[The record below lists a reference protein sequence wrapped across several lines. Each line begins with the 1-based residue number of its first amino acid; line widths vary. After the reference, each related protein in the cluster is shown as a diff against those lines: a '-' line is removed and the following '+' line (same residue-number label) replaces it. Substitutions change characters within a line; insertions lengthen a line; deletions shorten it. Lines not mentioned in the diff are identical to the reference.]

1 MEIILLGFG
10 WIVYFFIHSFL
21 AANAVKLYVEK
32 RVPAL
37 FSCYRIL
44 YNFIAIAGIIPLLYL
59 SVFLPDSYLLSLI
72 WLSPIGYVLIATG
85 LVLLYLA
92 FKAFDGAEFLGLKQE
107 KKPELVLSGMYQYV
121 RHPLY
126 FATVILILGLFLLVP
141 TQKMLLV
148 LLISY
153 SYILIG
159 YRLEERK
166 LVQVFGEEYL
176 TYQKRVKAII
186 PRLF

>member
-1 MEIILLGFG
+1 MEIVLLGLA

-21 AANAVKLYVEK
+21 AANEVKIYVEK

-37 FSCYRIL
+37 FSNYRIL
-44 YNFIAIAGIIPLLYL
+44 YNFIAIAGLIPLLYG
-59 SVFLPDSYLLSLI
+59 SVFLPDPLLFASTWLVLLGICFLLI
-72 WLSPIGYVLIATG
+72 G

-107 KKPELVLSGMYQYV
+107 KKPELVFSGMYQYV

-126 FATVILILGLFLLVP
+126 FATTVLIMGLFLLVP

-153 SYILIG
+153 GYILIG

-166 LVQVFGEEYL
+166 LVEVFGEKYL
-176 TYQKRVKAII
+176 DYQKRVKAII
-186 PRLF
+186 PRLY

>member
-1 MEIILLGFG
+1 MEIILLGFA
-10 WIVYFFIHSFL
+10 WIMYFFIHSLL
-21 AANAVKLYVEK
+21 ASNAVKLFIET
-32 RVPAL
+32 RIPTL
-37 FSCYRIL
+37 FSFYRIV
-44 YNFIAIAGIIPLLYL
+44 YNFVAIAGLIPLLL
-59 SVFLPDSYLLSLI
+59 QSIFIPNPKLFTSI
-72 WLSPIGYVLIATG
+72 WLVPVGVCLKLIG

-92 FKAFDGAEFLGLKQE
+92 FKAFDGAEFLGIKME
-107 KKPELVLSGMYQYV
+107 KKPKLVLSGMYQYV

-126 FATVILILGLFLLVP
+126 FATIILILGLFMLVP

-166 LVQVFGEEYL
+166 LVAIFGEEYKD
-176 TYQKRVKAII
+176 YQKKVKALI
-186 PRLF
+186 PYLY

>member
-1 MEIILLGFG
+1 MEIILLGFA
-10 WIVYFFIHSFL
+10 WIMYFFIHSFL
-21 AANAVKLYVEK
+21 ASNAVKLYVEK
-32 RVPAL
+32 GFSGL
-37 FSCYRIL
+37 FSYYRIL
-44 YNFIAIAGIIPLLYL
+44 YNFIAIAGLIPLIYL
-59 SVFLPDSYLLSLI
+59 SIFLPDPYLLSLI
-72 WLSPIGYVLIATG
+72 WLSPIAYLLIPAG

-92 FKAFDGAEFLGLKQE
+92 FKAFDGAEFLGIKKE

-126 FATVILILGLFLLVP
+126 FATIILILGLFLLIP

-153 SYILIG
+153 VYILVG

-166 LVQVFGEEYL
+166 LVAVFGTTY
-176 TYQKRVKAII
+176 TAYQKRVKALI
-186 PRLF
+186 PFIY

>member
-1 MEIILLGFG
+1 MEIILLGFA

-21 AANAVKLYVEK
+21 ATNAVKLTVEK

-37 FSCYRIL
+37 FSYYRIL
-44 YNFIAIAGIIPLLYL
+44 YNFIAVAGLIPLLYL
-59 SVFLPDSYLLSLI
+59 SVLLPDPYLLSLI
-72 WLSPIGYVLIATG
+72 WLSPIGYVLIPTG

-92 FKAFDGAEFLGLKQE
+92 FKAFDGAEFLGIKKE

-126 FATVILILGLFLLVP
+126 FATILLILGLFLLVP
-141 TQKMLLV
+141 TQKMLIV

-159 YRLEERK
+159 SRLEERK
-166 LVQVFGEEYL
+166 LVAVFGEEYHE
-176 TYQKRVKAII
+176 YQKKVKALI
-186 PRLF
+186 PYLY

>member
-21 AANAVKLYVEK
+21 ASNEVKLGVEK

-37 FSCYRIL
+37 FAYYRIS
-44 YNFIAIAGIIPLLYL
+44 YNLIAIAGLIPLLYG
-59 SVFLPDSYLLSLI
+59 SIFLPDPLLFLSTWLAPLGFCLLI
-72 WLSPIGYVLIATG
+72 VGI
-85 LVLLYLA
+85 VLLYLA

-107 KKPELVLSGMYQYV
+107 KKPELVFSGMYQYV

-153 SYILIG
+153 GYILIG

-166 LVQVFGEEYL
+166 LVQVFGEEYI

-186 PRLF
+186 PLLY

>member
-1 MEIILLGFG
+1 
-10 WIVYFFIHSFL
+10 
-21 AANAVKLYVEK
+21 
-32 RVPAL
+32 
-37 FSCYRIL
+37 
-44 YNFIAIAGIIPLLYL
+44 LYL
-59 SVFLPDSYLLSLI
+59 SVFLPDPYLLSLI
-72 WLSPIGYVLIATG
+72 WLSPIGYVLITAG

-92 FKAFDGAEFLGLKQE
+92 FKAFDRAEFLGIKQE

-159 YRLEERK
+159 SRLEERK
-166 LVQVFGEEYL
+166 LVAIFGKEYQA
-176 TYQKRVKAII
+176 YQKKVKGLI
-186 PRLF
+186 PYLY